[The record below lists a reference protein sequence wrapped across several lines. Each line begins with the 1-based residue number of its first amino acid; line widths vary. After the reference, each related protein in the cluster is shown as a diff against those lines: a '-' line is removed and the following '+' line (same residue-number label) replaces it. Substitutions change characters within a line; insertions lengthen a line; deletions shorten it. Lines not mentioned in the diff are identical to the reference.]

1 MAIRLK
7 TTGAMA
13 TIQEALTI
21 ALDHHQ
27 AGRPAEAEILCRRIL
42 DADPDQATAW
52 HLLGIIYAQAG
63 LFAEAAALLGEALAR
78 APGADLH
85 RHRAMA
91 RQEAGDLEG
100 AIADYREAARLAP
113 ALTDAALN
121 AGILLERLGRHAE
134 AREAYRTALM
144 SDGTSDGGNA
154 RAATHLG
161 RLLLAGGD
169 AAEAAIV
176 LEGAVRADSTALES
190 WYHLADARARSGDV
204 RGAEAARRRALALS
218 PAFFGILARAP
229 DSGDDSDEAA
239 RRLGWAR
246 ALEPQRPEPLCN
258 LAATRLRQGRLA
270 EADAL
275 YTAHLERAPTDSAGW
290 SARAVC
296 RMDAGGTES
305 AETDG
310 RRALAL
316 DPAAEGALATLSVL
330 RSRRGDPFAAGL
342 LHRRMRRLANGS
354 APAGDDDL
362 DSLIRATAEAMPF
375 LAEASHPERRNAAAR
390 GFNPHL
396 RVRHHDTETRDRIT
410 TFWSG
415 APLNAGARLA
425 LRSMVAQGHPVHLY
439 SYGDPALLGRVADG
453 VRVEDAGTVVPH
465 HVYDLC
471 VRSAE
476 IRYFS
481 DIFRY
486 AALHAFGGWW
496 LDTDVV
502 LLKPL
507 SFGTGHL
514 FCSQWHGLDA
524 GHTLVGDAIRAP
536 RGSVHM
542 RRLFEES
549 MRILTS
555 GSDRRFGAVGPLLL
569 SRYVLTGPG
578 RDLLDRVLPPTV
590 FNAVDWTEHSWLAE
604 SDGPAL
610 SLLADERVAGV
621 HLWNG
626 MWGPAGPPVE
636 DADAESVLGRLAA
649 LHDPNGT
656 LSALAM
662 RFHSD
667 KGPRLGTERLGHHYT
682 RVYDA
687 LFAPRRFEALRIL
700 EIGLCRGRVEGWKQD
715 DVPSLRMWE
724 RYFPNAVVVGADI
737 EDFSAFDGGR
747 VTTRR
752 VDQGDPDGLR
762 RLAEEDGP
770 FDIII
775 DDGSHASRHQQ
786 MTLAALFGR
795 LRPGGVYVIEDLNW
809 QPPDVERPEDRL
821 TLDVLR
827 GFMENGRIDSPHI
840 AAGDRRALESAMA
853 RVELYDS
860 LSELVGAERMAGL
873 AVIHRRD
880 GSS

>member
-1 MAIRLK
+1 
-7 TTGAMA
+7 MA

-27 AGRPAEAEILCRRIL
+27 AGRPMEAEILCRRIL
-42 DADPDQATAW
+42 DADPDQAAAW
-52 HLLGIIYAQAG
+52 HLLGILHAQAG
-63 LFAEAAALLGEALAR
+63 RFAEAAALLGEAVAR
-78 APGADLH
+78 APGPDVH

-100 AIADYREAARLAP
+100 AVADYREAARLNP
-113 ALTDAALN
+113 ALADASLN
-121 AGILLERLGRHAE
+121 AGILLERLGRSGDAL
-134 AREAYRTALM
+134 AAYRNAL
-144 SDGTSDGGNA
+144 DAGGNHA
-154 RAATHLG
+154 GGNHALAAKNLG
-161 RLLLAGGD
+161 RLLLAGGN
-169 AAEAAIV
+169 AAEASAI
-176 LEGAVRADSTALES
+176 LERAVRADPTLLES
-190 WYHLADARARSGDV
+190 WYHLADAHARSGNAA
-204 RGAEAARRRALALS
+204 GAEAARRRALALA

-229 DSGDDSDEAA
+229 VSGDNPDDAA
-239 RRLGWAR
+239 RRLGWAM
-246 ALEPQRPEPLCN
+246 ALEPHRPEPLCN
-258 LAATRLRQGRLA
+258 LAATRFRQGRLA

-275 YTAHLERAPTDSAGW
+275 YTTHLERASTDSAGW

-296 RMDAGGTES
+296 RMEAGGTER
-305 AETDG
+305 ADADG

-316 DPAAEGALATLSVL
+316 DPAAAEALATLSVL
-330 RSRRGDPFAAGL
+330 LSRRGAPFTAGT
-342 LHRRMRRLANGS
+342 LHRRMRRLTDG
-354 APAGDDDL
+354 PAAGGDDDL
-362 DSLIRATAEAMPF
+362 DALVRATADAMPF
-375 LAEASHPERRNAAAR
+375 LAEASSPDRRNAAAR
-390 GFNPHL
+390 AFNPHL

-410 TFWSG
+410 AFWSG

-425 LRSMVAQGHPVHLY
+425 LRSMVAQGHPVHLF
-439 SYGDPALLGRVADG
+439 SYGDPALLGRVPDG
-453 VRVEDAGTVVPH
+453 VRVEDAGTVVPR

-476 IRYFS
+476 VRYFS

-507 SFGTGHL
+507 SFGPGHL

-524 GHTLVGDAIRAP
+524 GHALVGDAIRAP

-569 SRYVLTGPG
+569 SRYLLTGPG
-578 RDLLDRVLPPTV
+578 RELLDRVLPPTV

-604 SDGPAL
+604 TGGRAL
-610 SLLADERVAGV
+610 ALLSDERVAGV

-626 MWGPAGPPVE
+626 MWGPGGPPVD

-649 LHDPNGT
+649 LHDPEGG
-656 LSALAM
+656 LSALAV

-667 KGPRLGTERLGHHYT
+667 KGPRLGAEHLGHHYT

-700 EIGLCRGRVEGWKQD
+700 EIGLCRGRVEGWRQD

-724 RYFPNAVVVGADI
+724 RYFPNASVIGADI
-737 EDFSAFDGGR
+737 EDFSDFNGGR
-747 VTTRR
+747 VETRR
-752 VDQGDPDGLR
+752 VDQGDPDALR

-770 FDIII
+770 FDIVI

-786 MTLAALFGR
+786 VTLAALFGR
-795 LRPGGVYVIEDLNW
+795 LRPGGLYIIEDLNW

-827 GFMENGRIDSPHI
+827 GFMDDGRIDSPHI
-840 AAGDRRALESAMA
+840 GAEDRRTLESAMG

-860 LSELVGAERMAGL
+860 VSELVGSEHMAGL

-880 GSS
+880 ADS